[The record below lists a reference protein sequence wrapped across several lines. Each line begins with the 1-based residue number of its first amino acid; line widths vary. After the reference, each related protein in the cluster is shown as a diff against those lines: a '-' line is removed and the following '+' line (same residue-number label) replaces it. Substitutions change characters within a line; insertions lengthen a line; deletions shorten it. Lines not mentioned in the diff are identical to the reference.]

1 MINGIA
7 GKYIISG
14 GPGAGKTTLIEGL
27 KALGYECSAEVSR
40 RLIIQEVERDSNCLP
55 WKDIA
60 CFSDKV
66 LEEMV
71 ISWYT
76 SVAPLSFFDRGIP
89 DIIAYLKI
97 AELPVPD
104 KFMSALEQAP
114 YSRRVFILP
123 PWADIYV
130 NDNERWQSF
139 EEAAAIYE
147 AIKATYAELG
157 FVIVELPKVSLE
169 ALLTFIID
177 FLNNN

>member
-1 MINGIA
+1 MIKSIT

-27 KALGYECSAEVSR
+27 KALGYACSAEVSR
-40 RLIIQEVERDSNCLP
+40 RLIIEEVAQNSDCLP

-66 LEEMV
+66 LDEMIV
-71 ISWYT
+71 SWHN
-76 SVAPLSFFDRGIP
+76 SSAPLSFFDRGIP

-104 KFMSALEQAP
+104 KFMLALERAP
-114 YSRRVFILP
+114 YNRQVFILP

-139 EEAAAIYE
+139 EEATAIYKS
-147 AIKATYAELG
+147 IKATYADLG
-157 FVIVELPKVSLE
+157 FAIVELPKVSLE
-169 ALLTFIID
+169 KRLSFIID
-177 FLNNN
+177 FLNNI